1 MKLKIVAL
9 MLALALGS
17 AMSAALAHHSSTGA
31 SKVAEVKGIL
41 RTVEFVNPHS
51 SFTLEAKDA
60 SGKVVVWNFGSQPP
74 AWFRKAGIKK
84 SDFAKAIGHEVTV
97 SAIVPADGT
106 PGGLLTKMTF
116 EDGTSL
122 GFKLGN

>member
-1 MKLKIVAL
+1 MKLKTVGL
-9 MLALALGS
+9 VLALAWGS
-17 AMSAALAHHSSTGA
+17 TMSVALAHHSSAGA
-31 SKVAEVKGIL
+31 SKAAEVKGIL
-41 RTVEFVNPHS
+41 RSVEFVNPHS

-60 SGKVVVWNFGSQPP
+60 SGKAVIWNFGSQPP

-84 SDFAKAIGHEVTV
+84 SDFAKAIGHQVTV

-106 PGGLLTKMTF
+106 PAGLLTKMTF
-116 EDGTSL
+116 EDGTSV